1 MPCAALTALLLLAS
15 LLPRAEAVHSV
26 TITSVSRDTYLDQAN
41 STTNYGATT
50 PITVKTSSSANRRV
64 LVRMSG
70 GSLPPSG
77 SAVKSGNLSLY
88 MSTAPTSSRTYGAY
102 RITNSNWTEGTGAA
116 GSGATWNTYNG
127 TNAWTSAGGDFAT
140 VTGTSTTGTTN
151 GVRITWNILAD
162 VQGWVNGTYSNNGT
176 LIKDQTESSSG
187 YTASFSSKEDATSGN
202 RPQLAVSYLQP
213 VTNLAATAGNGQVTL
228 YWTLPGTSP
237 DYAGALILRKTGS
250 APTSV
255 PADGTNPTQG
265 TTLADGSLVVK
276 NDATGLTTW
285 TDNNTCCGGGSLTNG
300 TTYYY
305 QAFARDTNSTAG
317 ICAASTCYSLASS
330 TIVST
335 PTSGASGSPT
345 WSYATGAFSMAPPG
359 LDPNDVVIAGSNDA
373 IIRGMS
379 ASSAA
384 QVFTYQTQGAIQAQ
398 PPVIPAALSATS
410 PQVNVAYVTS
420 GTGGQTPNVYAVN
433 TTTGA
438 LLWTSTWNYVNSTTP
453 SQYPAGLQGAASVWL
468 KAVSAQSICGAT
480 TDVVFVGSYGGSYNL
495 GNPTTSNGQVYALN
509 GGTTSVTTTAGFGGN
524 CPPLATSVP
533 GGGLLWTFSPSS
545 PGMDYVSSTPYVD
558 YTNMVLWVTSRSNG
572 NTQPSLWKINLLNG
586 TAASGTATWSLGDI
600 DSSPSPNADGS
611 FVYVGTNAGGLK
623 AIRVSDGTVYTC
635 PTATVCT
642 GTNTIIGFPWS
653 VGTSP
658 DTIIFT
664 YGNHV
669 QSVSFN
675 FSTLTFSQ
683 NWTVQPSGTPASVS
697 APVVDG
703 TNTFLYIGASDGK
716 VHQLQVSNGTDS
728 KQVTIVPGTPTVGS
742 PGFDGARIYVGA
754 ADGHIY
760 AFTTPF

>member
-1 MPCAALTALLLLAS
+1 MPCAVLTALLCLAS
-15 LLPRAEAVHSV
+15 LLPRAEAVHTV

-41 STTNYGATT
+41 SSTNYGAAT
-50 PITVKTSSSANRRV
+50 PITVKTSSGANRRV

-77 SAVKSGNLSLY
+77 SAVKSGSLSLY

-102 RITNSNWTEGTGAA
+102 RITNNNWTEGTGTA
-116 GSGATWNTYNG
+116 GSGATWNLYDGVT
-127 TNAWTSAGGDFAT
+127 TWTTAGGDFNGTAT
-140 VTGTSTTGTTN
+140 ATSATGTSSA
-151 GVRITWNILAD
+151 VRITWNILAD

-176 LIKDQTESSSG
+176 LIKDQTESSSTA
-187 YTASFSSKEDATSGN
+187 YTASFSSREDATTTN
-202 RPQLAVSYLQP
+202 RPQLTVSYLQP
-213 VTNLAATAGNGQVTL
+213 VTNLAATAGNTQVTL
-228 YWTLPGTSP
+228 YWTLPGSSP
-237 DYAGALILRKTGS
+237 DYTGALVLRKTVS

-255 PADGTNPTQG
+255 PADGTNPTVG
-265 TTLADGSLVVK
+265 TPLADGSIVRFNNALG
-276 NDATGLTTW
+276 ATTF
-285 TDNNTCCGGGSLTNG
+285 TDSGLTNG

-305 QAFARDTNSTAG
+305 QVFARDTNSTAG
-317 ICAASTCYSLASS
+317 ICSASICYSFASS

-335 PTSGASGSPT
+335 PTSGTSGNPT

-379 ASSAA
+379 ASSAT

-420 GTGGQTPNVYAVN
+420 QDGLVHALN
-433 TTTGA
+433 TTTGVQ
-438 LLWTSTWNYVNSTTP
+438 LWSSIWNYVNSTTP
-453 SQYPAGLQGAASVWL
+453 SQYPAGLQGAAAVWL
-468 KAVSAQSICGAT
+468 KWVSAQSICGAT

-495 GNPTTSNGQVYALN
+495 GNPSTSNGQVYALN

-524 CPPLATSVP
+524 CPSLATSVP

-545 PGMDYVSSTPYVD
+545 PGMDSVSSTPYVD
-558 YTNMVLWVTSRSNG
+558 YTNKVLWVTSYSNG

-586 TAASGTATWSLGDI
+586 TLASGTATWSLGDI
-600 DSSPSPNADGS
+600 GSSPSPNADGS

-703 TNTFLYIGASDGK
+703 TNTYLYIGASDGK
-716 VHQLQVSNGTDS
+716 VHELQVSNGLDF

-742 PGFDGARIYVGA
+742 PGFDGALNQIYVGA
-754 ADGHIY
+754 SDGHIY
-760 AFTTPF
+760 AFPTPF